1 MVDQKRFGGCLWPMW
16 PNGERPN
23 HEYCGDS
30 RAPCSSYCEE
40 HRVKSIRN
48 FDEEPRRVFVPGKIA
63 A

>member
-1 MVDQKRFGGCLWPMW
+1 MW
-16 PNGERPN
+16 PNGERPT
-23 HEYCGDS
+23 HEYCGHH

-40 HRVKSIRN
+40 HRIKSIRN